1 MWKDEIVEET
11 RHRRDAYVA
20 KFNYNLEA
28 IYRDLKKREQQSGR
42 RVVAHPPKTPIRRI
56 IQKTARPLSI

>member
-11 RHRRDAYVA
+11 RRRRDAYVA

-42 RVVAHPPKTPIRRI
+42 HVVAFPSRIPIRRI
-56 IQKTARPLSI
+56 IPKTARQLSV